1 MKAVADHSVPTLSPD
16 LLGSDPSPYWDNC
29 DNAYLAA
36 LWEEPVTY
44 VVQFTQ
50 ALDSVT
56 AGYFLSC
63 YIALYQPGEWIA
75 LNEDIVRRETGLGS
89 SSWYRVR
96 HLLLDAGILVNERR
110 LNVSL
115 YCLDGEHLE
124 GLLRRNSDL
133 SLCAVAGPPV
143 SLNRLH
149 LKTLLYYGLSV
160 KACLLLAAVQ
170 ADTPHTALAAG
181 LQPLGTITRTGRYR
195 AHLAEPPRT
204 EAGGRGTAR
213 NRCAGNQVRWLSKN
227 APLPLQPAAAGRTGR
242 RLYAVADSINRNR
255 NMDKATSSNSSTALE
270 IGLMRHQTISGDG
283 KTRAHL
289 FLAVCRE
296 QVEATDDT
304 MRCSRG

>member
-1 MKAVADHSVPTLSPD
+1 MKTVADHSVPTLSPD

-75 LNEDIVRRETGLGS
+75 LNEDIVRRETGLGG

-115 YCLDGEHLE
+115 YCLDGENLE

-170 ADTPHTALAAG
+170 ADTPHTALAGRQACSPWV
-181 LQPLGTITRTGRYR
+181 PLPEQAVTERTWLSRREQRLAAEALREIGVLETKYGGFPRMRHCRYSLR
-195 AHLAEPPRT
+195 RLAE
-204 EAGGRGTAR
+204 
-213 NRCAGNQVRWLSKN
+213 L
-227 APLPLQPAAAGRTGR
+227 
-242 RLYAVADSINRNR
+242 
-255 NMDKATSSNSSTALE
+255 
-270 IGLMRHQTISGDG
+270 GDG
-283 KTRAHL
+283 YMQSLT
-289 FLAVCRE
+289 V
-296 QVEATDDT
+296 
-304 MRCSRG
+304 